1 MGNEAMRFCDITTVG
16 ELIKALEHFDE
27 ETPVEIV
34 FETYAHRCIA
44 SVGARIIDEDNTIIE
59 IIPHDP

>member
-16 ELIKALEHFDE
+16 ELINALKHFDE

-34 FETYAHRCIA
+34 FETHAHRRIG
-44 SVGARIIDEDNTIIE
+44 SIEARVIDEDNAIIE
-59 IIPHDP
+59 IIPHDS